1 LRNDLFRKPR
11 DYGGMPN
18 DSTSNHTAAA
28 ADEIRPFRIEIPQ
41 ADVDDLRQR
50 LTHARWPDQIPGTG
64 WTRGVPVGY
73 LQQLSTYW
81 AHGYDW
87 RAHEAALNELPQFV
101 TTIDGQ
107 TIHFL
112 HVRSPEPDALP
123 LLLTHGYPSS
133 VVEFARAIGPLTDP
147 RTHGGDPAD
156 AFHVVVP
163 SLPGFGFSTPLSGDG
178 WEVERSALAWVELM
192 RRLDYTRYAAHGG
205 DIGGGVTGDLAKHD
219 PDRVVA
225 AHVNTDITA
234 LALIGGMLPD
244 HADGLSDRERTRLD
258 QLRDYEADGRGYLQ
272 IQSTRPQ
279 TLAYGLTDSPVAQLA
294 WIVEKFKEWTNPAH
308 DLPEDAVDRDQLL
321 TNVAIYWFTRSG
333 ASAAQFI
340 YAASHAERD
349 WAPAPVPTGFAVFGA
364 EPLIRRILDPEHR
377 IEHWS
382 ELERG
387 GHFPMYEVPDL
398 LVADIRR
405 YFRRYR

>member
-1 LRNDLFRKPR
+1 
-11 DYGGMPN
+11 MPN
-18 DSTSNHTAAA
+18 DSTSNPAAA
-28 ADEIRPFRIEIPQ
+28 VDEIRPFRIEIPQ

-81 AHGYDW
+81 ANGYDW

-133 VVEFARAIGPLTDP
+133 VVEFARAISPLTDP

-178 WEVERSALAWVELM
+178 WEVERSARAWVELM

-382 ELERG
+382 ELEQG